1 MLGADTVVAIGERI
15 LGKPGDRDE
24 ATAML
29 NRLSGH
35 AHSVWTGVALVS
47 EGGVRSGSRRTE
59 VEFRELSAAEIEAYV
74 RSGEPLDR
82 AGAYAIQGGAAPFV
96 ARWDGDYDNVV
107 GLPLG
112 LVAELLR
119 AEGIDAESQPPAVSP
134 RP

>member
-29 NRLSGH
+29 RRLSGRE
-35 AHSVWTGVALVS
+35 HSVWTGVALVS

-119 AEGIDAESQPPAVSP
+119 AEGIAPEAPPAVSP